1 MGNTW
6 DKCNTSLSWIHCTQ
20 FPMKLASQFYQPA
33 KGSYWVSQVIHSICV
48 SWVWRAYISCRQK
61 GTLRTRCDNSLFLHL
76 HTLFPSFC
84 PSFISLVVPVDIKHH
99 VYFQGVIHIAPSITR
114 ISPGWNPAVSQ
125 QPLDLC
131 VSHKGLVVLS
141 FMCKLSDSLR
151 NCSDFYWVQ

>member
-1 MGNTW
+1 MAKWVTLGTNVTPHFHGY
-6 DKCNTSLSWIHCTQ
+6 TVLSFLWSW
-20 FPMKLASQFYQPA
+20 PASFINQLKA
-33 KGSYWVSQVIHSICV
+33 VSQVIHSICV

-61 GTLRTRCDNSLFLHL
+61 GTLWTRCDNSLFLHL
-76 HTLFPSFC
+76 HTLF
-84 PSFISLVVPVDIKHH
+84 DIKHH

-114 ISPGWNPAVSQ
+114 ISPGWNPVSQ